1 MNGLLISLGLK
12 DEREDMSNASLE
24 PVDNEIH
31 SGQLD
36 CF

>member
-12 DEREDMSNASLE
+12 DEKEDMSNASLE
-24 PVDNEIH
+24 LVENEVHI
-31 SGQLD
+31 GQLD